1 MLSHIPHFKY
11 LDFAIIFQ
19 ILLDKNSYGNAS
31 ITIHEQ
37 LLNKWRLSI
46 DDLLNVALIN
56 TPLLLP
62 HQLLN
67 LNDLIPSDIF
77 PCTFADELVDMYVL
91 TNTNKINGASAILY
105 DGLLNQISKKLH
117 SDLVLLPSSIH
128 EFIILPHNNDMSF
141 NAMTEMVNSVNETS
155 VSDEEI
161 LSDHVYFY
169 DSKSKRLIIPD

>member
-1 MLSHIPHFKY
+1 
-11 LDFAIIFQ
+11 
-19 ILLDKNSYGNAS
+19 
-31 ITIHEQ
+31 
-37 LLNKWRLSI
+37 
-46 DDLLNVALIN
+46 
-56 TPLLLP
+56 
-62 HQLLN
+62 
-67 LNDLIPSDIF
+67 
-77 PCTFADELVDMYVL
+77 MYVL
-91 TNTNKINGASAILY
+91 TNTNKINGASVILY